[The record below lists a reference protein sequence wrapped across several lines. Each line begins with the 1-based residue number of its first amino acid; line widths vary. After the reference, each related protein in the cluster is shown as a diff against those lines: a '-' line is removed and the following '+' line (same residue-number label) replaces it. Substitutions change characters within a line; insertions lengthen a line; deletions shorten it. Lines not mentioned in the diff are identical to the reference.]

1 MELIYTIF
9 DFFLHLDKHLF
20 EIVNDYRN
28 WTYLI
33 LFLIIFME
41 TGLIVT
47 PFLPGD
53 SLLFAAGTL
62 AALGLLN
69 IWLLLGLLCVAA
81 FVGDSVNFSVGK
93 FFGQKIFE
101 RKFRLIKREHLDR
114 THQFY
119 EKHGG
124 KTIIIARF
132 IPIIRTFAPFIAGVG
147 NMHYGRFITFNLGGG
162 VLWVVLFSMGGYFFG
177 NIPIV
182 KNNFSVTVVA
192 IILISLL
199 PMVIEFI
206 KYKLSPGKTS

>member
-20 EIVNDYRN
+20 EIVNNYRN

-33 LFLIIFME
+33 LFLIIFLE

-69 IWLLLGLLCVAA
+69 IWLLLALLCVAA

-101 RKFRLIKREHLDR
+101 RNFRLIKREHLER
-114 THQFY
+114 THHFY

-147 NMHYGRFITFNLGGG
+147 NMHYGRFITFNLVGG
-162 VLWVVLFSMGGYFFG
+162 VLWVMLFLTGGYFFG

-192 IILISLL
+192 IIMISLL
-199 PMVIEFI
+199 PMIIEFV
-206 KYKLSPGKTS
+206 KYKLNAGKTL